1 VTLAACG
8 RCGSKI
14 PEKLGTCP
22 RCLLEADVEPAV
34 LGGAFELEEPIG
46 RGGMGTVWR
55 AKHLKLG
62 RTVAVKL
69 LPEDLAASPE
79 FRARFEREAR
89 VLAMLDHPH
98 IVTVHDFG
106 QDGDQSWIVMEHVKG
121 EPLSKA
127 MPLPIARSVEVML
140 QVSDALAYAHARGV
154 VHRDV
159 KPANILFDTRGRAK
173 VSDFGIARIIAPDA
187 RGWTVTRTDE
197 AIGTI
202 GYLAPE
208 ALKGALPD
216 PRMDVYSLGVLFY
229 ELLTGHLPAGA
240 FDPPPAPLDKVV
252 LRALAQDPA
261 KRFAD
266 AGEMHRELTRVAAE
280 LDTAA
285 RGVTAPLAVAPAT
298 AAPASSN
305 PAPASA
311 PSAVSREAPTAPATG
326 PLRLEAEERVWL
338 RATALLLSVATA
350 VLLLAF
356 VQSVTP
362 KIVTERNPLIEI
374 DVTKLPD
381 GRLVSR
387 ARFETIPTLGA
398 LAAIVVAMVGYGI
411 LTLHWRRE
419 GLMANLPDRP
429 VPESRI
435 VLKIGIA
442 SILLYGFHWG
452 LRAVSAPDWMTR
464 YIVLPG
470 GALEVAAL
478 FFLWMAMLEAW
489 RTHRSVTREYALWG
503 GFWLAVVAPAI
514 ELLLHISRWTPEAP

>member
-1 VTLAACG
+1 VSVACE

-34 LGGAFELEEPIG
+34 LGGAFELEAPIG

-106 QDGDQSWIVMEHVKG
+106 QDGDQSWIVMEHVQG

-127 MPLPIARSVEVML
+127 MPLPIGRAVEVML
-140 QVSDALAYAHARGV
+140 QVTDALAYAHARGV

-159 KPANILFDTRGRAK
+159 KPANILLDARGRAK
-173 VSDFGIARIIAPDA
+173 VSDFGIARIVAPDA

-208 ALKGALPD
+208 VLKGAPPD
-216 PRMDVYSLGVLFY
+216 PRMDVYSLGVLLY
-229 ELLTGHLPAGA
+229 ELLTGRLPAGA

-266 AGEMHRELTRVAAE
+266 AGEMHRELARVATE
-280 LDTAA
+280 LLTAA
-285 RGVTAPLAVAPAT
+285 RGETAPVAVGTGAVAPVAV
-298 AAPASSN
+298 AP
-305 PAPASA
+305 
-311 PSAVSREAPTAPATG
+311 PSAVSRTAPTAPATG

-338 RATALLLSVATA
+338 RAAALLMSVATA
-350 VLLLAF
+350 VLILAF
-356 VQSVTP
+356 VESVRP
-362 KIVTERNPLIEI
+362 KIVTERSPLIEI
-374 DVTKLPD
+374 DVKPLPD

-387 ARFETIPTLGA
+387 ARFETLPALGA
-398 LAAIVVAMVGYGI
+398 LAAIVVAMVGYGV
-411 LTLHWRRE
+411 LSMHWRRE
-419 GLMANLPDRP
+419 GLIAHLPDRP
-429 VPESRI
+429 VPESRV
-435 VLKIGIA
+435 VLKIGVA
-442 SILLYGFHWG
+442 SILLYGVHWG
-452 LRAVSAPDWMTR
+452 LRLLSAPDWMTR
-464 YIVLPG
+464 YISIPG

-489 RTHRSVTREYALWG
+489 RTNRSVTREYALWG
-503 GFWLAVVAPAI
+503 GFWLAIVAPAV
-514 ELLLHISRWTPEAP
+514 ELLLHISRWTPEAH